1 MIYEIIEVILAV
13 IISTAFLF
21 ALIYNKK
28 YFKNY
33 LIIFIVFAVLLSVLN
48 AFMRVF
54 ISNTSGFYS
63 YESLIFIFI
72 PQLAF
77 TLFLSV
83 KAKKRLLTAITS
95 ISNAYLSYYFLFMLK
110 SAFLPF
116 VTHTFTFTLIIYL
129 SFAPLMYIYLKYI
142 YRNLLDIIELHM
154 PNNMFMLLLY
164 SVSMIAEVVVYT
176 SLTNQTSLKILRIEI
191 FAVAIFSVYY
201 ISIFGLHYLLMQYQ
215 KQTVQI
221 TNLLSSKY
229 EMDIILDQVSRN
241 KENEEKQRILRHDM
255 RHILNNI
262 STLIKENRYSEALK
276 MIEGYNKSVTEITS
290 TKYCEN
296 TILNSIICYFEAK
309 CKANNVEYIVKVN
322 DFESQLNCPIEEV
335 GLILSNILENA
346 YNATIKTSNPCI
358 KLTFLNNRGRVILQ
372 AINSYKGIIKF
383 DNNNVP
389 ISKKEG
395 HGVGSTSIQYY
406 AKKNNLLVDY
416 NIKNDTFKITVLF

>member
-1 MIYEIIEVILAV
+1 MIYDIIEVILAV
-13 IISTAFLF
+13 IISTSFLF
-21 ALIYNKK
+21 ALTYNKK
-28 YFKNY
+28 SFKNY
-33 LIIFIVFAVLLSVLN
+33 LIFYIIFTVLLATLN
-48 AFMRVF
+48 AFMRYF
-54 ISNTSGFYS
+54 ISDDTNFYS

-77 TLFLSV
+77 ALLLSI
-83 KAKKRLLTAITS
+83 KAKKKVLTMITS

-129 SFAPLMYIYLKYI
+129 SLAPLMYIYLTYI
-142 YRNLLDIIELHM
+142 YRNLLDIIETHM

-164 SVSMIAEVVVYT
+164 SVSMIAEVVIYT
-176 SLTNQTSLKILRIEI
+176 SLANQTDLRILRIEI

-215 KQTVQI
+215 KQTVQV

-229 EMDIILDQVSRN
+229 EMDIILEEVSRN

-255 RHILNNI
+255 RHVLNNI
-262 STLIKENRYSEALK
+262 ATLIKENRYTEAL
-276 MIEGYNKSVTEITS
+276 MTIEGYNKSIIETTN
-290 TKYCEN
+290 TNYCEN

-309 CKANNVEYIVKVN
+309 CKANNVEYSVKVN
-322 DFESQLNCPIEEV
+322 DFESELHCPIEEV

-346 YNATIKTSNPCI
+346 YNASIKTSKPFI
-358 KLTFLNNRGRVILQ
+358 KLTFVNNRGRIILQ
-372 AINSYKGIIKF
+372 VINSYKGKIKF
-383 DNNNVP
+383 DNNNMP
-389 ISKKEG
+389 ISQKEG

-406 AKKNNLLVDY
+406 AKKNDLLVDY
-416 NIKNDTFKITVLF
+416 NVTNDTFKITVLF